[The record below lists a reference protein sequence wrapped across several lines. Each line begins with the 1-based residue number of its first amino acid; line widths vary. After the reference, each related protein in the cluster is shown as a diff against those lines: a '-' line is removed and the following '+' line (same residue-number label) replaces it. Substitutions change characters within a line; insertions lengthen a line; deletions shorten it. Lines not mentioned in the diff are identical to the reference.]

1 MEKFNI
7 DYDKESDDLFL
18 YTKEKSK
25 GSVEI
30 GDLILDFD
38 KNGKLVG
45 IEMLNATKF
54 LNDCVAK
61 KEKIPK
67 EFLSNLMKC
76 EVEVKQKNNFLFIKI
91 NLIGKGVVIPCPIN
105 APIVTETS
113 PALAY
118 A

>member
-1 MEKFNI
+1 MEKFKI

-18 YTKEKSK
+18 YAKEKSK

-38 KNGKLVG
+38 RKGKLVG

-54 LNDCVAK
+54 LSDCVADK
-61 KEKIPK
+61 DAVSKEL
-67 EFLSNLMKC
+67 LSNLVKC

-91 NLIGKGVVIPCPIN
+91 FLIGKKITIPCPIN

>member
-7 DYDKESDDLFL
+7 DYNRESDDLFL
-18 YTKEKSK
+18 YAKEKSK

-38 KNGKLVG
+38 RYGRLVG

-54 LNDCVAK
+54 LSDCVA
-61 KEKIPK
+61 EKDIISK
-67 EFLSNLMKC
+67 EFLSELVKC

-91 NLIGKGVVIPCPIN
+91 YLIGKKAVVPCLIN

-113 PALAY
+113 PALAS

>member
-18 YTKEKSK
+18 YAKEKSK
-25 GSVEI
+25 GSLEI

-38 KNGKLVG
+38 RNGKLVG
-45 IEMLNATKF
+45 IEMLNTTKF
-54 LNDCVAK
+54 LSDCVAD
-61 KEKIPK
+61 KEKISK
-67 EFLSNLMKC
+67 EFLSSLLKC
-76 EVEVKQKNNFLFIKI
+76 EVEIKQKNNFLFVKI
-91 NLIGKGVVIPCPIN
+91 NLIGKDIIVPCPIN

-118 A
+118 T